1 MSCLGVSSCFICGLA
16 SICISL
22 IGFENR
28 RSPMALKREALA
40 AVEDPQPGTQRSEL
54 RQVGWDQEVA
64 AFLRNSPQWWLEWVA
79 LLCRR
84 GRVEERQLN
93 LLASDI
99 ACAIYGSPHRWR
111 ELVPAGRDTV
121 LGPQWCRKRR
131 SQVLLGDLYSLKAI
145 RDGHRSR

>member
-1 MSCLGVSSCFICGLA
+1 MSCLGVGSSFTCGLA
-16 SICISL
+16 SIHISL

-28 RSPMALKREALA
+28 RSPTALKRAALA

-79 LLCRR
+79 LCRR

-111 ELVPAGRDTV
+111 ELLPVVREAVERTNGVGSDE
-121 LGPQWCRKRR
+121 
-131 SQVLLGDLYSLKAI
+131 
-145 RDGHRSR
+145 DGC